1 VSTIEILKKRK
12 YVIKEKGFL
21 KPIELGY
28 KIFQFL
34 KENYPEL
41 IDLKFTALMEEKL
54 DEIALNKLD
63 YQKFVIDF
71 WQKLGFFS

>member
-1 VSTIEILKKRK
+1 
-12 YVIKEKGFL
+12 
-21 KPIELGY
+21 
-28 KIFQFL
+28 L
-34 KENYPEL
+34 KENYPEF

-71 WQKLGFFS
+71 WQKIDKNITF